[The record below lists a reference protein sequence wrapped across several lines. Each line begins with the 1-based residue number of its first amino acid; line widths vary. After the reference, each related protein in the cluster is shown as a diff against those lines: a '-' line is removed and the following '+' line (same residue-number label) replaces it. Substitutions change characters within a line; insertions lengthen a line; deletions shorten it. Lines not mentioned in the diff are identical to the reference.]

1 MAFPCNYLVC
11 EKICRYIYM
20 WVYTQVYIYIYTY
33 LHTQRKTLAF
43 DGLPTNWYLLLL
55 IECSLLID
63 MVKNCSYSYN
73 QILSQ

>member
-1 MAFPCNYLVC
+1 
-11 EKICRYIYM
+11 M